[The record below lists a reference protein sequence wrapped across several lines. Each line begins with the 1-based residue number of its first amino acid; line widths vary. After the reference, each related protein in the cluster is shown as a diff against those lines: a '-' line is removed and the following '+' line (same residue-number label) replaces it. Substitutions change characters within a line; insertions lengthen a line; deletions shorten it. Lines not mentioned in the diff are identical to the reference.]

1 MYVEDYL
8 RSQHVWFETLL
19 HRPAS
24 SATKLAS
31 SVHVPGRGVAKTVLV
46 KAGEKFVLAVLP
58 ATARIDLDRLGRVL
72 GIDSSQLRLASR
84 DEILQTIG
92 DCEPG
97 VIPPFGRLYGL
108 ETIMD
113 DSLADNPTIVFG
125 ANTRHQGMRMR
136 FSDYEALEEPVRAVF
151 AEPIV
156 RSQREYWRS
165 QTNRFLRARARRIPI
180 RTKAASPAN
189 FYFSCL
195 ARVTFRSIRGAR
207 TLKSRWIPP
216 VRSRGAWCSR

>member
-1 MYVEDYL
+1 MYVEDFL
-8 RSQHVWFETLL
+8 GNQHVWFETLL

-46 KAGEKFVLAVLP
+46 RAGEKFMLAVLP
-58 ATARIDLDRLGRVL
+58 ATTRVDLGRLARVL
-72 GIDSSQLRLASR
+72 GISLSQLRLASS
-84 DEILQTIG
+84 DEVLQTIG

-125 ANTRHQGMRMR
+125 ANTRHMGMRMR
-136 FSDYEALEEPVRAVF
+136 FLDYEALEEPVRAAF

-156 RSQREYWRS
+156 SVS
-165 QTNRFLRARARRIPI
+165 TM
-180 RTKAASPAN
+180 AAS
-189 FYFSCL
+189 
-195 ARVTFRSIRGAR
+195 T
-207 TLKSRWIPP
+207 
-216 VRSRGAWCSR
+216 AW

>member
-1 MYVEDYL
+1 MYVEDFL

-46 KAGEKFVLAVLP
+46 KSGERFVLAVLP
-58 ATARIDLDRLGRVL
+58 ATARIDLGRLGRTL
-72 GIDSSQLRLASR
+72 GIDASQLRLAST

-113 DSLADNPTIVFG
+113 DSLADNVTIVFG
-125 ANTRHQGMRMR
+125 ANTRHQGMRMWLH
-136 FSDYEALEEPVRAVF
+136 DYEVLERPLRASF
-151 AEPIV
+151 CEPIV
-156 RSQREYWRS
+156 AIMAES
-165 QTNRFLRARARRIPI
+165 T
-180 RTKAASPAN
+180 
-189 FYFSCL
+189 
-195 ARVTFRSIRGAR
+195 
-207 TLKSRWIPP
+207 
-216 VRSRGAWCSR
+216 AW